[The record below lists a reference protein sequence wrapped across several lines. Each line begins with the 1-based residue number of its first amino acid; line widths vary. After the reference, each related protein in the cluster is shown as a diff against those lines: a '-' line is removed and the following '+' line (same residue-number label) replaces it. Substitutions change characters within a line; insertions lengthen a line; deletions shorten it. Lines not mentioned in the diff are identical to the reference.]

1 MGFLSD
7 LMGKSAAKR
16 AEAAGAAAKNT
27 LTQGYQT
34 ARGDYE
40 RGQGRLDPF
49 AAQSAKGY
57 GAYTDSLG
65 LNGRDAQAR
74 TQGMYFDD
82 PIQQRLM
89 SDTTRTMGRQFGAR
103 GLGNS
108 GASNQAVANA
118 LLRGWTGYQD
128 RLGQLGTQGVQIAG
142 MQGQYDQGMGDLAY
156 GNAQQQANVGMQTAN
171 AVNQA
176 RAQGMN
182 NLISGLSGLG
192 GLALGGFTPGASG
205 ASAFGNMLGGMGSSQ
220 NALTAGS
227 PYGYNDFRMGFASP
241 SQRY

>member
-1 MGFLSD
+1 MSILSD

-27 LTQGYQT
+27 LTQGEQK
-34 ARGDYE
+34 ARGDYQ
-40 RGQGRLDPF
+40 RGQSRLDPF
-49 AAQSAKGY
+49 AQQSAKGY
-57 GAYTDSLG
+57 GSYVDSLG
-65 LNGRDAQAR
+65 LNGRDAQSKI
-74 TQGMYFDD
+74 QGTYFDD

-89 SDTTRTMGRQFGAR
+89 SDATRTMGRQFGAR

-156 GNAQQQANVGMQTAN
+156 GNAQQIANVGMNTAN
-171 AVNQA
+171 AVNAA

-192 GLALGGFTPGASG
+192 GAVIGGFTPGAG
-205 ASAFGNMLGGMGSSQ
+205 GVSAFGNMFGGGGS
-220 NALTAGS
+220 NNLTRWFSG
-227 PYGYNDFRMGFASP
+227 GGGASP
-241 SQRY
+241 